1 MAEKDKRTWS
11 LRLASETISV
21 IESVMLDV
29 KMDLIKKE
37 KGRWSVPED
46 EVFRAVLK
54 EHLEC
59 IGKRDRKRYEQ
70 LVKQIQETGGSAFF
84 KE

>member
-1 MAEKDKRTWS
+1 MEFKAIFRDYFRY
-11 LRLASETISV
+11 RGCNARRQDG
-21 IESVMLDV
+21 LD
-29 KMDLIKKE
+29 KKE
-37 KGRWSVPED
+37 KRRWSVPED

-70 LVKQIQETGGSAFF
+70 LVKQIQETGGNAFF